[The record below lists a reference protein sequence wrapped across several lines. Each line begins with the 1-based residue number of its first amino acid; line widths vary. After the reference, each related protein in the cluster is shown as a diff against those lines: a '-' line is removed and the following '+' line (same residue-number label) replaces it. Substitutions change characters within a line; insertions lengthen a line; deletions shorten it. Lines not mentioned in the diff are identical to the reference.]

1 MSRRGLRATAPCV
14 ASTWYN
20 LGLHTQGNDGVRS
33 MGTRTSM
40 EIHMA
45 WQTNKSSGAR
55 ALVMAALPSFTL
67 SQKFEEIGI
76 LRKGSLLRLK
86 EALRP
91 KAFSTNLTTASMS
104 TLKMLLSII

>member
-1 MSRRGLRATAPCV
+1 
-14 ASTWYN
+14 
-20 LGLHTQGNDGVRS
+20 
-33 MGTRTSM
+33 
-40 EIHMA
+40 MA

-76 LRKGSLLRLK
+76 LRKESLLRLK

-104 TLKMLLSII
+104 TLKLLLSIIKSVINGGVIHRDL